1 MRFLLFLFIAMPIL
15 EMWVLIKVGSSIG
28 ALSTIALVL
37 LTAMVGLALIRSQ
50 GLSTLTRINQKMAE
64 GQLPAT
70 ELLEGFF
77 LAIGGALLL
86 TPGFITD
93 AIGFSCLI
101 PLLRVRIIGL
111 FLKRGWLQAQS
122 NFNAQAHYR
131 QQSSSPV
138 GPNNIDGKTT
148 IEGDFK
154 RED

>member
-1 MRFLLFLFIAMPIL
+1 MRFFLLLFITMPVL
-15 EMWVLIKVGSSIG
+15 EMWVLITVGSSIG
-28 ALSTIALVL
+28 ALNTIGLVL
-37 LTAMVGLALIRSQ
+37 LTAMIGLALLRSQ

-93 AIGFSCLI
+93 AIGFSCLL
-101 PLLRVRIIGL
+101 PFLRRPIVAL
-111 FLKRGWLQAQS
+111 FLRQGWMQAQGGFAA
-122 NFNAQAHYR
+122 NQARY
-131 QQSSSPV
+131 QSSRTYQA
-138 GPNNIDGKTT
+138 NNLDKSTT
-148 IEGDFK
+148 VEGDFR